1 VDGHA
6 LVRVALLL
14 AIGGFSGVLG
24 TIVGLGGGF
33 IAVPLLRLAFGTL
46 PAAAAG
52 ASLVMVVANAVSGS
66 IAYTRQKRAD
76 VPTAV
81 LVGIGGLPGSIAG
94 ALLVRHAPATGFDA
108 LYGALLLVFFGYILR
123 RRTRPNTTRVA
134 TFAGMRERTLVDAYG
149 ERFTFGFHPPTAIAI
164 GIVLGFMSSFFGIG
178 GGVIFF
184 AAFISIFGM
193 PAHIISATST
203 LAILLTSPAGVAA
216 HALQGDI
223 DWHAA
228 IPLAVGGTLGGQ
240 IGPQIARRLS
250 SRALV
255 TTLAFAI
262 FLAGLALAL
271 NHR

>member
-1 VDGHA
+1 MDGHA

-24 TIVGLGGGF
+24 TTVGLGGGF

-76 VPTAV
+76 FLTAV

-94 ALLVRHAPATGFDA
+94 ALLVRHASPSSFDA
-108 LYGALLLVFFGYILR
+108 LYGALLVVFFGYILR
-123 RRTRPNTTRVA
+123 RRTRPNATRVA

-149 ERFTFGFHPPTAIAI
+149 ERFTFGFHPPAAIAI

-184 AAFISIFGM
+184 AAFISVFGM

-223 DWHAA
+223 DWQVAA
-228 IPLAVGGTLGGQ
+228 PLAFGGTLGGQ
-240 IGPQIARRLS
+240 IGPRIARRLS